1 MKTDVTDIPHHT
13 AQQGPDNQPARPE
26 KILPRML
33 MRRLSSRRAE
43 LANRYGWHTYQM
55 ICTRHFPMRLTRF
68 GGHLIL
74 AEGPEEGVPGGTSIE
89 VSG

>member
-1 MKTDVTDIPHHT
+1 
-13 AQQGPDNQPARPE
+13 
-26 KILPRML
+26 
-33 MRRLSSRRAE
+33 
-43 LANRYGWHTYQM
+43 
-55 ICTRHFPMRLTRF
+55 LTRF